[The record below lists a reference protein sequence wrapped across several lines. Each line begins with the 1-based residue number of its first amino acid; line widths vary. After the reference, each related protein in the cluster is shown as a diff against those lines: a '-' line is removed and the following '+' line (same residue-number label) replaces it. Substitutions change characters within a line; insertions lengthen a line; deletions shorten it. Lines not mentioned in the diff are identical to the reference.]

1 MINSKIKFIESFFP
15 EKVLTND
22 MISMEFPTWD
32 SSKIEEKVGVKNRYV
47 VQENETALDLAYSAA
62 SKILERYDKNKIDF
76 VILCTQSPE
85 YILPTTACILQAKL
99 GLNKNVG
106 AFDFNLGCSGYIY
119 GLGIAKSLINTNMA
133 KSVLLVT
140 SETYTKHINKLDF
153 ANRSIFGDAATATII
168 EVDENECLH
177 EFVYGTDGNGAC
189 NLIIPNGGARNIRE
203 DDPVLLDA
211 QNGNKRTENDLFMNG
226 PEIFNFT
233 ITTIPKL
240 INDVL
245 QKNNL
250 EISDIDYFIFHQA
263 NKFMLD
269 YLRKKMKVDSE
280 KFYNNILEI
289 GNTVSSTIPIAL
301 KECLEDN
308 KVKTGDKVLLC
319 GFGVGYSWG
328 ATVITI

>member
-1 MINSKIKFIESFFP
+1 MINSKIKLIESFFP
-15 EKVLTND
+15 EKILTND
-22 MISMEFPTWD
+22 MISMEFPAWD
-32 SSKIEEKVGVKNRYV
+32 SSKIEEKVGVKSRYV
-47 VQENETALDLAYSAA
+47 VEENETALDLAFNAA
-62 SKILERYDKNKIDF
+62 SKVLEKYDKDKIDF
-76 VILCTQSPE
+76 IILCTQSPD
-85 YILPTTACILQAKL
+85 YILPTTACILQTKL
-99 GLNKNVG
+99 GLNNNVG

-168 EVDENECLH
+168 EIDENECLH
-177 EFVYGTDGNGAC
+177 EFVYGTDGDGAC
-189 NLIIPNGGARNIRE
+189 NLIIPNGGAKNVRE
-203 DDPVLLDA
+203 VDPLLLDA
-211 QNGNKRTENDLFMNG
+211 QNGNKRTDNDLFMNG

-250 EISDIDYFIFHQA
+250 EISDVDYFIFHQA

-269 YLRKKMKVDSE
+269 YLRKKMKVDSD
-280 KFYNNILEI
+280 KFHNNILEI

-301 KECLEDN
+301 KECLEN
-308 KVKTGDKVLLC
+308 KKVKTGDKVLLC

>member
-1 MINSKIKFIESFFP
+1 MINSTIKLIELFFP
-15 EKVLTND
+15 EKKLTNE
-22 MISMEFPTWD
+22 MISAEFPVWD
-32 SSKIEEKVGVKNRYV
+32 SSKIEEKVGVKSRFI
-47 VQENETALDLAYSAA
+47 VQDNETALDLAFNAVSRL
-62 SKILERYDKNKIDF
+62 LEKYDKRKIDF
-76 VILCTQSPE
+76 IILCTQSPE

-99 GLNKNVG
+99 GLNKNAG

-177 EFVYGTDGNGAC
+177 EFVYGTDGDGAFD
-189 NLIIPNGGARNIRE
+189 LIIKNGGARNIRE
-203 DDPVLLDA
+203 ENSLLIEG
-211 QNGNKRTENDLFMNG
+211 QNGNKRTDNDLFMNG

-233 ITTIPKL
+233 IATIPKL
-240 INDVL
+240 INSVL
-245 QKNNL
+245 HKNNL
-250 EISDIDYFIFHQA
+250 EIENIDYFIFHQA

-269 YLRKKMKVDSE
+269 YLRKKIKVDSD
-280 KFYNNILEI
+280 KFYNNILYT

-301 KECLEDN
+301 KDCLDN
-308 KVKTGDKVLLC
+308 NKIKTGDKVLLC

>member
-1 MINSKIKFIESFFP
+1 MINSTIKLIELFFP
-15 EKVLTND
+15 EKKLTND
-22 MISMEFPTWD
+22 MISAEFPVWD
-32 SSKIEEKVGVKNRYV
+32 SSKIEEKVGVKSRFI
-47 VQENETALDLAYSAA
+47 VQDNETALDLAFNAVSRL
-62 SKILERYDKNKIDF
+62 LEKYDKRKIDF
-76 VILCTQSPE
+76 IILCTQSPE

-99 GLNKNVG
+99 GLNKNAG

-177 EFVYGTDGNGAC
+177 EFVYGTDGDGAF
-189 NLIIPNGGARNIRE
+189 NLIIKNGGARSVRE
-203 DDPVLLDA
+203 ENSLLIEG
-211 QNGNKRTENDLFMNG
+211 QNGNKRTDNDLFMNG

-233 ITTIPKL
+233 IATIPKL
-240 INDVL
+240 INSVL
-245 QKNNL
+245 HKNNL
-250 EISDIDYFIFHQA
+250 EIENIDYFIFHQA

-269 YLRKKMKVDSE
+269 YLRKKIKVDSD
-280 KFYNNILEI
+280 KFYNNILYT

-301 KECLEDN
+301 KDCLDN
-308 KVKTGDKVLLC
+308 NKIKTGDKVLLC

>member
-1 MINSKIKFIESFFP
+1 MTNSKIKLVESYFP

-22 MISMEFPTWD
+22 MISLEFPAWD
-32 SSKIEEKVGVKNRYV
+32 SVKIQEKVGIKSRYIV
-47 VQENETALDLAYSAA
+47 NENETALDLAFNAA
-62 SKILERYDKNKIDF
+62 TKVLSRYDKNKIDF

-119 GLGIAKSLINTNMA
+119 GLGISKSLINTNMA
-133 KSVLLVT
+133 KSVLLIT

-153 ANRSIFGDAATATII
+153 ANRSIFGDAATATIV
-168 EVDENECLH
+168 EVSENESLH
-177 EFVYGTDGNGAC
+177 EFVFGTDGDGFS
-189 NLIIPNGGARNIRE
+189 NLIIPNGGARNNY
-203 DDPVLLDA
+203 DYDPILLDA
-211 QNGNKRTENDLFMNG
+211 ENGNKRTDNDLYMNG

-233 ITTIPKL
+233 ISTIPKL
-240 INDVL
+240 IKDVL
-245 QKNNL
+245 EKNKL
-250 EISDIDYFIFHQA
+250 DISEIDYFIFHQA

-269 YLRKKMKVDSE
+269 YLRKKMNVDPQ
-280 KFYNNILEI
+280 KFYNNILET

-301 KECLEDN
+301 IDCMENEKL
-308 KVKTGDKVLLC
+308 KKGDKVLLC

-328 ATVITI
+328 ATIITI

>member
-1 MINSKIKFIESFFP
+1 MINSKIKLIESFFP
-15 EKVLTND
+15 EKILTND

-32 SSKIEEKVGVKNRYV
+32 ASKIEEKVGVKNRYV
-47 VQENETALDLAYSAA
+47 VQENETALDLAFNVA
-62 SKILERYDKNKIDF
+62 SKILEKYDKYKIDF
-76 VILCTQSPE
+76 IILCTQSPE

-168 EVDENECLH
+168 EIDENECLH
-177 EFVYGTDGNGAC
+177 EFVYGTDGDGAC
-189 NLIIPNGGARNIRE
+189 NLIIPNGGARNTRE
-203 DDPVLLDA
+203 DDPLLLDA
-211 QNGNKRTENDLFMNG
+211 QNGNKRTDNDLFMNG

-240 INDVL
+240 VNDVL

-280 KFYNNILEI
+280 KFYNNILDT

-301 KECLEDN
+301 KECLENN

>member
-1 MINSKIKFIESFFP
+1 MINSTIKLIELFFP
-15 EKVLTND
+15 EKKLTND
-22 MISMEFPTWD
+22 MISAEFPVWD
-32 SSKIEEKVGVKNRYV
+32 SSKIEEKVGVKSRFI
-47 VQENETALDLAYSAA
+47 VQDNETALDLAFNAVSRL
-62 SKILERYDKNKIDF
+62 LEKYDKRKIDF
-76 VILCTQSPE
+76 IILCTQSPE

-177 EFVYGTDGNGAC
+177 EFVYGTDGDGAFD
-189 NLIIPNGGARNIRE
+189 LIVKNGGARSIRE
-203 DDPVLLDA
+203 ENPLLIDG
-211 QNGNKRTENDLFMNG
+211 QNGNKRTDNDLFMNG

-233 ITTIPKL
+233 IATIPKL
-240 INDVL
+240 INSVL
-245 QKNNL
+245 HKNNL
-250 EISDIDYFIFHQA
+250 EIENIDYFIFHQA

-269 YLRKKMKVDSE
+269 YIRKKMKLDSD
-280 KFYNNILEI
+280 KFYNNILYT

-301 KECLEDN
+301 KDCLDN
-308 KVKTGDKVLLC
+308 NKIKTGDKVLLC

>member
-1 MINSKIKFIESFFP
+1 MVNSKIKLIESFFP
-15 EKVLTND
+15 KKTLTND
-22 MISMEFPTWD
+22 MISAEFPAWD
-32 SSKIEEKVGVKNRYV
+32 SSKIAEKVGIKSRFI
-47 VQENETALDLAYSAA
+47 VQDNETALDLAFNAVSRVIE
-62 SKILERYDKNKIDF
+62 KYDKRKIDF
-76 VILCTQSPE
+76 IILCTQSPD
-85 YILPTTACILQAKL
+85 YSLPTTACILQAKL
-99 GLNKNVG
+99 GLNKNIG

-168 EVDENECLH
+168 EADENECLH
-177 EFVYGTDGNGAC
+177 EFVYGTDGDGAF
-189 NLIIPNGGARNIRE
+189 NLIIKNGGARNVRE
-203 DDPVLLDA
+203 ENPRLMDT
-211 QNGNKRTENDLFMNG
+211 QNGNKSTDNDLFMNG

-233 ITTIPKL
+233 IATIPKL

-245 QKNNL
+245 VKNLL
-250 EISDIDYFIFHQA
+250 EIQDIDYFIFHQA

-269 YLRKKMKVDSE
+269 YLRKKIKVDSE
-280 KFYNNILEI
+280 KFYNYILDT

-301 KECLEDN
+301 KECIDNN